1 MSSHDASQEQLI
13 QRLETQLR
21 DAHATNARLREH
33 NAQLVNEAQ
42 ENHVRV
48 GRAGELE
55 LQLEQASLQLRQ
67 AESLTAATVRKRRRA
82 EADLVDA
89 EARIEKLERRI
100 EELQERAD
108 LLAELEIKIADA
120 KSAKDLL

>member
-1 MSSHDASQEQLI
+1 M
-13 QRLETQLR
+13 QRLEEQLR
-21 DAHATNARLREH
+21 DAHATNARLREN
-33 NAQLVNEAQ
+33 NAQLVNQAQ
-42 ENHVRV
+42 ENQVRV

-55 LQLEQASLQLRQ
+55 FQLEQASLKLKQ
-67 AESLTAATVRKRRRA
+67 AESLTSAAVRKQRKA

-89 EARIEKLERRI
+89 EARIEELERRASS
-100 EELQERAD
+100 LQERAD